1 MTNKEKEFYSKPFLF
16 SYSSLNKL
24 IHSPV
29 LFYKD
34 YILNEKEE
42 KLEKHLINGKLLHC
56 LLFEPENLNNKFKI
70 IPDKIPTDNVLKII
84 HKLAKTHLMYDLMD
98 INLQTPILNILKE
111 ENLYQSFK
119 EDSVRLNKI
128 QCNENKKYWDYINDS
143 KVNVIDQETLKLSQ
157 EQLNFIKADLNI
169 MNTLS
174 KDDGEVFYEKYLEC
188 KIKDKDFGLKGVIDF
203 YKINHTNKVVT
214 ICDLKTTSKSIE
226 EFEETVYYYN
236 YWLQSS
242 IYCKLVYN
250 NIKNQ
255 DYKFEYKF
263 IVIDKYNQVYLFDVS
278 DKTLNNWSISLIEIL
293 DIADYHYSNNNY
305 KLPYKLLTSKIVL

>member
-1 MTNKEKEFYSKPFLF
+1 
-16 SYSSLNKL
+16 
-24 IHSPV
+24 
-29 LFYKD
+29 
-34 YILNEKEE
+34 
-42 KLEKHLINGKLLHC
+42 
-56 LLFEPENLNNKFKI
+56 
-70 IPDKIPTDNVLKII
+70 
-84 HKLAKTHLMYDLMD
+84 MYDLMD